1 MALKRE
7 MLKAMGLTEE
17 QINAIIDGHTETVT
31 GLTNRINALEADL
44 KGLPDLKK
52 QLEDAKANSG
62 DTWKSSYDDV
72 KKQFDAYKAEVE
84 GREELGHVKTA
95 FKGLLEE
102 EHVDPKRYDVIMRAT
117 RFDGMKRD
125 KDGNLENAD
134 KLREGIRSDWADFI
148 QTTGTKGAEVST
160 PPGNGGGTK
169 LTVEEIDKIEDPG
182 ERQKAIAENHELFG
196 F

>member
-17 QINAIIDGHTETVT
+17 QINAIIEGHTETVT

-62 DTWKSSYDDV
+62 DAWKSSYDDV

-148 QTTGTKGAEVST
+148 QTTGTKGADVST
-160 PPGNGGGTK
+160 PPGNGGSTK

>member
-7 MLKAMGLTEE
+7 TLKAMGLTEE

-52 QLEDAKANSG
+52 QLEDARANSG

-84 GREELGHVKTA
+84 GKEQAAKIKA
-95 FKGLLEE
+95 AYKSMLEE
-102 EHVDPKRYDVIMRAT
+102 EKIDPKRYDVIMRAT
-117 RFDGMKRD
+117 SFDGMKLD
-125 KDGNLENAD
+125 KDGKLKDAD
-134 KLREGIRSDWADFI
+134 KLRESIKSDWADFV
-148 QTTGTKGAEVST
+148 QVTGTKGADVST

-169 LTVEEIDKIEDPG
+169 MTKAEIMKIEDDA
-182 ERQKAIAENHELFG
+182 ERQEAIAKNHDLFG